1 MTILGTGGDDNL
13 TGTSGNDSFDMT
25 QGGNDTVSGLAG
37 DDSFV
42 FGSTFTSADKVD
54 GGDGNDTLSLNGN
67 YTGSAAIAFAADTMV
82 NVETISLG
90 TAHSYDLTTSDANVA
105 VAQVL
110 TVDGSALGAADV
122 LTFNGSAETDGSFHV
137 IGGAGADVLTG
148 GASGD
153 IFDLSFGGSDTVFGG
168 DGRDIF
174 RFGASYSDTDT
185 VDGGAGFLDRLV
197 LSGDYTGSNALVLDQ
212 VNIVGVEHLRLGA
225 GFSYDVTLDDGI
237 DIRHINGRNLGADQS
252 LTVNYDNAA
261 SGHGI
266 TITGG
271 AGNDVMTVT
280 GGSNRFNLSMGGND
294 TANGGSGDDVF
305 RMGAALTADD
315 RLDGGDGHNLVT
327 MRGDYSAGLVFG
339 AGTLV
344 GIDRLGLR
352 AGEFNLTMD
361 DANVGAGQIFTVNAA
376 GANHLVFDGSTELD
390 GRFHVIGSGG
400 DDVITGGAQR
410 DVFDLGAGG
419 NDIASGGAGD
429 DLFRLGSAFST
440 VDRVDGGDGNDTLV
454 LDGDYSAGVFFSADT
469 MTNIENMV
477 LRDGFNYNL
486 TLDDAN
492 VGAGQ
497 TLTVNAHGLGAGS
510 SLSFD
515 GSAESDGQFYF
526 MSGNGADHL
535 SGGALSDTFDYRGIA
550 LTSDTRDVI
559 TGFDFAND
567 LIRFGKVNATGV
579 NSDASVSAS
588 TFDAD
593 ISAACGDHHSQH
605 WAELITATSGDLAG
619 HVFLV
624 VSDGGHTS
632 GYLDGSDL
640 VIELSGALNM
650 SDFNIDDFIG

>member
-13 TGTSGNDSFDMT
+13 TGTSGNDTFDMT

-37 DDSFV
+37 DDTFI
-42 FGSTFTSADKVD
+42 FGSTFTAADKVD

-67 YTGSAAIAFAADTMV
+67 YTGSTAIAFAADSIV

-90 TAHSYDLTTSDANVA
+90 TAHSYDLTTNDANVA
-105 VAQVL
+105 AAQIL
-110 TVDGSALGAADV
+110 TVDGSALGAADT
-122 LTFNGSAETDGSFHV
+122 LTFNGAAETDGTFHI

-148 GASGD
+148 GAGGD
-153 IFDLSFGGSDTVFGG
+153 IFDLSMGGSDTVFGG

-174 RFGASYSDTDT
+174 RFGATYSNTDV

-197 LSGDYTGSNALVLDQ
+197 LQGDYTGSNSLVLDQ
-212 VNIVGVEHLRLGA
+212 ANLTGVEHLHLGP

-237 DIRHINGRNLGADQS
+237 DIVHINGRNLGADQT

-266 TITGG
+266 SITGG

-280 GGSNRFNLSMGGND
+280 GGSNRFNLIMGGND
-294 TANGGSGDDVF
+294 TVNAGGGDDVF

-315 RLDGGDGHNLVT
+315 RLDGGDGFNLVIL
-327 MRGDYSAGLVFG
+327 RGDYSAGLVLG
-339 AGTLV
+339 ASTLV
-344 GIDRLGLR
+344 DMDRMGLR
-352 AGEFNLTMD
+352 SGDFNLTMN
-361 DANVGAGQIFTVNAA
+361 DANVAAGQMFTIAAA
-376 GANHLVFDGSTELD
+376 GASHLVFDGSAETD
-390 GRFHVIGSGG
+390 GRFHVIGSSG
-400 DDVITGGAQR
+400 DDVITGGAQN
-410 DVFDLGAGG
+410 DILDLSAGG
-419 NDIASGGAGD
+419 NDIASGGGGD
-429 DLFRLGSAFST
+429 DLFRLNAAFSAL
-440 VDRVDGGDGNDTLV
+440 DRIDGGDGNNTLV
-454 LDGDYSAGVFFSADT
+454 LDGDYSAGVFFSATT

-477 LRDGFNYNL
+477 LRDGFDYNL

-492 VGAGQ
+492 VAAGQ
-497 TLTVNAHGLGAGS
+497 TLIVNARGLGAGS

-535 SGGALSDTFDYRGIA
+535 QGGALADTFDYRGIA
-550 LTSDTRDVI
+550 LSSDTRDVI

-567 LIRFGKVNATGV
+567 VIRFGNVKVAGV

-650 SDFNIDDFIG
+650 SDFNIDDFTG